1 MNIIEFLEL
10 KGQTEQKG
18 VSSLK
23 AKIMD
28 EGIIYECEYI
38 FLSDELIIG
47 PNFLTE
53 DKKGKMK
60 NLMREAIAKRV
71 QILNRGNKFKDMFD
85 EIKKAK

>member
-10 KGQTEQKG
+10 KALSEEKG

-38 FLSDELIIG
+38 FLSNELIIG

-53 DKKGKMK
+53 SKKEQMK
-60 NLMREAIAKRV
+60 KLMQEAMIKRAE
-71 QILNRGNKFKDMFD
+71 ILERGSKYKDMFD
-85 EIKKAK
+85 KIKKG

>member
-10 KGQTEQKG
+10 KGLSEEKG

-38 FLSDELIIG
+38 FLSNELIIG

-53 DKKGKMK
+53 SKKEQMK
-60 NLMREAIAKRV
+60 KLMQEAMIKRAE
-71 QILNRGNKFKDMFD
+71 ILERGSKYKDMFD
-85 EIKKAK
+85 KMKKG

>member
-10 KGQTEQKG
+10 KGQTSKDG
-18 VSSLK
+18 ISSLK

-38 FLSDELIIG
+38 FLSNELIIG

-53 DKKGKMK
+53 SKKEQMK
-60 NLMREAIAKRV
+60 NLMQEAMIKRAE
-71 QILNRGNKFKDMFD
+71 ILERGSKYKDMFD
-85 EIKKAK
+85 KMKKG

>member
-10 KGQTEQKG
+10 KGQTEKKG
-18 VSSLK
+18 ISSLK

-28 EGIIYECEYI
+28 EDIIYECEYI

-53 DKKGKMK
+53 DKKHKMK
-60 NLMREAIAKRV
+60 ILMREAIVKRAE
-71 QILNRGNKFKDMFD
+71 ILDRGQKYKDMFD
-85 EIKKAK
+85 KIKKGE